1 MEGEVLH
8 QWRHPY
14 RENWPVLDPD
24 HKDPA
29 QGNSDYWRRTFLFE
43 NGDLLAIFDGLA
55 LLKIDRYS
63 NLIWAYRG
71 GFHHDLDVIDD
82 GRIFVLTH
90 REITSHPSLPDHS
103 PIIEDFITLL
113 NADGSLIRHVS
124 ILESFVRS
132 KYAALLDRV
141 REPVN
146 VFHTNTLEVLKGRL
160 ADRSEAFKAG
170 NVLVSLRDIDVV
182 AVVDLEQEKVVWAI
196 TGDWKMQHQPTV
208 LDNGNMLLFDN
219 QGHHGTSKVIEFDPL
234 TQQTVW
240 AYKGDDENG
249 FYSPVLGSNQRLPNG
264 NTLITESCAGRAF
277 VVAPEGAVV
286 WDFIDSKRIGPEGQ
300 WQLVPTMC
308 EMVRIEKDY
317 VRGWLDVR

>member
-1 MEGEVLH
+1 
-8 QWRHPY
+8 
-14 RENWPVLDPD
+14 
-24 HKDPA
+24 
-29 QGNSDYWRRTFLFE
+29 
-43 NGDLLAIFDGLA
+43 
-55 LLKIDRYS
+55 
-63 NLIWAYRG
+63 
-71 GFHHDLDVIDD
+71 
-82 GRIFVLTH
+82 
-90 REITSHPSLPDHS
+90 
-103 PIIEDFITLL
+103 
-113 NADGSLIRHVS
+113 
-124 ILESFVRS
+124 
-132 KYAALLDRV
+132 
-141 REPVN
+141 VN
-146 VFHTNTLEVLKGRL
+146 VFHTNTLEVLKGRI
-160 ADRSEAFKAG
+160 AHRSEAFKAG